1 MPTFGENL
9 RALRKSRGY
18 TQQKF
23 ADAIG
28 SNQANITSWEIGNRM
43 PNLATIQ
50 MIAETFK
57 VPLSSLIS
65 IGDTGEDDDFI
76 TELADTMK
84 REPKLR
90 VLFDRVKDLNQDDV
104 RVLIRIA
111 QAFANERIE
120 FGDKV

>member
-23 ADAIG
+23 AEVIG

-90 VLFDRVKDLNQDDV
+90 VLFDRVKYLNQDDV

>member
-90 VLFDRVKDLNQDDV
+90 VLFDRVKYLNQDDV